1 MQQAGAYNLTSYY
14 PLGLSGGGLFQW
26 QNTTTLTPDGGT
38 VIAPANNPGSCS
50 QGCMI
55 RQLSPPNEISPE
67 FFGARCRQI
76 AADGTVDTSGM
87 LAAVAAAHNNGY
99 LSIKTKGVCALNS
112 TIDLSNFSQTINIDL
127 GGVIEGSTFPPIPS
141 WTGATSFFTIGGS
154 GGGQV
159 SINLSIGYTTGLDA
173 DVIHITGPGSAGGS
187 KFFVGYASQVNGV
200 IYVYG
205 NTSPV
210 SVNQFAGNYWIG
222 CVNPNINSCG
232 NFGILLYPGAQ
243 PAESNIVSTNWISNF
258 DYGGVIEG
266 NGASFTSF
274 LGAMESNGQWDSQ
287 ICSTGT
293 ITGFALGDTVAQ
305 GVSRGIV
312 LSPSYTYQ
320 NHFCIAVQETKNVSS
335 SRSNFT
341 VGQVLTDGA
350 NSFTIFSILTVNQVT
365 NPESFDIVSNNPNPT
380 QDIIHAPY
388 LGGKIGPNIPTDIV
402 IGTNQASTTTCLKGV
417 GVSTTGG
424 TINLGN
430 CAIDPTQFPLRIGG
444 NSANGVPLSNS
455 GGTGFLIAPTTGPGL
470 IETRVSGASS
480 ITGTADL
487 ALDGMAA
494 GAAGPLYLNHYS
506 TGATEIG
513 GGGGPITMP
522 SVNVPGPVTGTNP
535 LCIRASDGRL
545 VRSTT
550 TACP

>member
-1 MQQAGAYNLTSYY
+1 MNGLTKRKLTSLKHPIAEWILTVCLLVAVTLLALCTFNIAPAKAQGTPCQWNYSMVNGQATATYCGNVTQQGQANTLPTMSALSALSSQQMQQAGAYNLTSYY

-341 VGQVLTDGA
+341 VGQVLTD
-350 NSFTIFSILTVNQVT
+350 
-365 NPESFDIVSNNPNPT
+365 
-380 QDIIHAPY
+380 
-388 LGGKIGPNIPTDIV
+388 
-402 IGTNQASTTTCLKGV
+402 
-417 GVSTTGG
+417 
-424 TINLGN
+424 
-430 CAIDPTQFPLRIGG
+430 
-444 NSANGVPLSNS
+444 
-455 GGTGFLIAPTTGPGL
+455 
-470 IETRVSGASS
+470 
-480 ITGTADL
+480 
-487 ALDGMAA
+487 
-494 GAAGPLYLNHYS
+494 
-506 TGATEIG
+506 
-513 GGGGPITMP
+513 
-522 SVNVPGPVTGTNP
+522 
-535 LCIRASDGRL
+535 
-545 VRSTT
+545 
-550 TACP
+550 